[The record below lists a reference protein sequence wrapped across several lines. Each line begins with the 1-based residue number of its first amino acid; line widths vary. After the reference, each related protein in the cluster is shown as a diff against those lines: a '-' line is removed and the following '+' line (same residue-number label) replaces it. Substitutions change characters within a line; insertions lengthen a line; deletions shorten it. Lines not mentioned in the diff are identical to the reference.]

1 LDNKHTN
8 MNISYENTRALGIG
22 EKVLP
27 TDFCYIESDCN
38 DKAPYL
44 SYVDE
49 PEVGHIV
56 TGEEFYEYRRSLQ
69 GDPYEAMFAE
79 LGLVTD
85 VAKEAFRVCCENIQL
100 MDTKQQD
107 YGSNNISAFGEFGVI
122 VRLNDK
128 MERLKNLNKM
138 PSVKNESIEDTY
150 QDIANYAVISLMI
163 RRNLW
168 K

>member
-1 LDNKHTN
+1 
-8 MNISYENTRALGIG
+8 MNVNYENPRGLGVG

-27 TDFCYIESDCN
+27 TDFCYIESDRN
-38 DKAPYL
+38 GAPDIL
-44 SYVDE
+44 AYVDE

-79 LGLVTD
+79 LGLQTD
-85 VAKEAFRVCCENIQL
+85 MAKEAFRIFCENIRL

-107 YGSNNISAFGEFGVI
+107 YGSGNISAFGEFGVL

-150 QDIANYAVISLMI
+150 QDIANYAVIALMI

>member
-1 LDNKHTN
+1 
-8 MNISYENTRALGIG
+8 MNVNYENTRALGIG

-44 SYVDE
+44 LYVDE

-56 TGEEFYEYRRSLQ
+56 NGEEFYEYRRSLQ

-79 LGLVTD
+79 LGLQTD
-85 VAKEAFRVCCENIQL
+85 MAKEAFRIVCENVRL

-107 YGSNNISAFGEFGVI
+107 YGSGNISAFGEFGVL

-128 MERLKNLNKM
+128 IERLKNLNKM
-138 PSVKNESIEDTY
+138 PSVKNEAIDDTY
-150 QDIANYAVISLMI
+150 LDISNYAVIAMLI

>member
-1 LDNKHTN
+1 

-44 SYVDE
+44 AYVDE

-56 TGEEFYEYRRSLQ
+56 NGEEFYEYRRSLQ

-79 LGLVTD
+79 LGLQTD
-85 VAKEAFRVCCENIQL
+85 MAKEAFKIICENVRV

-107 YGSNNISAFGEFGVI
+107 YGSGNISAFGEFGVL

-128 MERLKNLNKM
+128 IERLKNLNKM
-138 PSVKNESIEDTY
+138 PSVKNEAIDDSY
-150 QDIANYAVISLMI
+150 LDIANYAVIAMLI

>member
-1 LDNKHTN
+1 
-8 MNISYENTRALGIG
+8 MNVNYENTRALGVG

-27 TDFCYIESDCN
+27 TDFCYIESSPGDR
-38 DKAPYL
+38 APYL
-44 SYVDE
+44 AYVDE

-56 TGEEFYEYRRSLQ
+56 NGEEFYEYRRSLQ

-79 LGLVTD
+79 LGLQTD
-85 VAKEAFRVCCENIQL
+85 MAKEAFKIICENVRV

-107 YGSNNISAFGEFGVI
+107 YGSNNISAFGEFGVL

-128 MERLKNLNKM
+128 IERLKNLNKM
-138 PSVKNESIEDTY
+138 PSVKNEAIDDTY
-150 QDIANYAVISLMI
+150 LDIANYAVSAMLI
-163 RRNLW
+163 RRNVW

>member
-1 LDNKHTN
+1 VN
-8 MNISYENTRALGIG
+8 
-22 EKVLP
+22 
-27 TDFCYIESDCN
+27 
-38 DKAPYL
+38 
-44 SYVDE
+44 
-49 PEVGHIV
+49 
-56 TGEEFYEYRRSLQ
+56 GEEFYEYRRSLQ

-85 VAKEAFRVCCENIQL
+85 MSKEAFKIICENVRV

-107 YGSNNISAFGEFGVI
+107 YGSNNISAFGEFGVL

-128 MERLKNLNKM
+128 IERLKNLNKM
-138 PSVKNESIEDTY
+138 PSVKNEAIDDTY
-150 QDIANYAVISLMI
+150 LDIANYAVIAMLI